1 MSPVHLILL
10 EPGELFTV
18 TPMGAK
24 QTRHYQAIREADS
37 DQSNQLTFQ
46 HLEAFFKTLNPG
58 LGLISQ
64 SHRVYRYD
72 LRTSQTEIIG
82 SFREFIE
89 ALQSDS
95 PQRLYSGTGYYER

>member
-24 QTRHYQAIREADS
+24 QTSHYQAIREAS
-37 DQSNQLTFQ
+37 ADQSKELTFQ
-46 HLEAFFKTLNPG
+46 NLETFFKTLNPG

-64 SHRVYRYD
+64 NHRVYRSVT
-72 LRTSQTEIIG
+72 LKS
-82 SFREFIE
+82 
-89 ALQSDS
+89 LH
-95 PQRLYSGTGYYER
+95 